1 MNYRY
6 MRIIVMFD
14 LPTLTLQNN
23 KNYRDFRKFLLK
35 NGFIMMQ
42 ESIYI
47 KLALNPPAA
56 EKIRK
61 QVRKVIPDEGLVQ
74 MLTITE
80 KQFHDME
87 LLVGSKQTKYLDS
100 DKRFIKI

>member
-14 LPTLTLQNN
+14 LPTLTLQDN

>member
-1 MNYRY
+1 MSYRY

-14 LPTLTLQNN
+14 LPTLTLQDN

-47 KLALNPPAA
+47 KLTLNPTAA
-56 EKIRK
+56 EHTRK
-61 QVRKVIPDEGLVQ
+61 QVRKAIPNDGLVQ

-80 KQFHDME
+80 KQFQDME
-87 LLVGSKQTKYLDS
+87 FLVGNRQTKYLEN
-100 DKRFIKI
+100 DKRFVKI

>member
-14 LPTLTLQNN
+14 LPTSTS
-23 KNYRDFRKFLLK
+23 KEMRNYRKFRKFLIK

-42 ESIYI
+42 ESIYT
-47 KLALNPPAA
+47 KLALNSSSA
-56 EKIRK
+56 ESVRK
-61 QVRKVIPDEGLVQ
+61 QVRKALPDNGLIQ

-80 KQFHDME
+80 KQFQDME
-87 LLVGSKQTKYLDS
+87 LLSGEKQSLYLDS
-100 DKRFIKI
+100 DKRFIKL